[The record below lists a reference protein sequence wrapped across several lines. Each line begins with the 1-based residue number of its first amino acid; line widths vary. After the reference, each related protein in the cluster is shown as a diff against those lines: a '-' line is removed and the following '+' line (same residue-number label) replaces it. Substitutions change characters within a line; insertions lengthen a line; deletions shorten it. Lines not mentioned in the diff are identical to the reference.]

1 MEEQTSLASDSTS
14 RRAQR
19 AKSASHAEEN
29 TVNRRAE
36 AGWPVLRSDEQGR
49 LASLSSLGRHLG
61 QAHQLGKR
69 QNVAAAQR
77 ASFKPNTTNDGRQ
90 SAFGQPH
97 NDASNGT
104 IGPQG
109 IGLG

>member
-1 MEEQTSLASDSTS
+1 MKFREERHDTNIENSECPQDQKITDQDMTGPEMPRARKRGSTEFMIGH
-14 RRAQR
+14 RN
-19 AKSASHAEEN
+19 K
-29 TVNRRAE
+29 
-36 AGWPVLRSDEQGR
+36 RS
-49 LASLSSLGRHLG
+49 SSPR
-61 QAHQLGKR
+61 
-69 QNVAAAQR
+69 
-77 ASFKPNTTNDGRQ
+77 FKPNTTNDGRQ